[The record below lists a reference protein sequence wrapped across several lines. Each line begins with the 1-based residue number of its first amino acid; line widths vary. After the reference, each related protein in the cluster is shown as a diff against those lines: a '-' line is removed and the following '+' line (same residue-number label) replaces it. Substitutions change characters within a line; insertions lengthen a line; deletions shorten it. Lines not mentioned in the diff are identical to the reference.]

1 MMEMSCAEHHNY
13 AAASQFITLTVG
25 RVLGALKL
33 ESTPINTKGYE
44 ALLGL
49 VENTSS
55 GDTFDLY
62 YELFMHHENAL
73 EILER
78 LGLAFD
84 ALKNQL
90 FGYLHQFVGN
100 QLFGNGNADK
110 VAAPSQE
117 DQNGTALLSS
127 STSKAMRWQNAA
139 QPQDHKAQISD
150 RFVDNSRLKIAIV
163 GFGNFGQFLAKTM
176 VRQGH
181 LVLAYSRSDYTDVA
195 QKLGVAYFSNAE
207 DLFEKRP
214 EVVLIC
220 TSILSTE
227 KVLRSLPLQRLKKN
241 TLFVDILSVKEFP
254 RILLL
259 QNLPLDCDILCTHPM
274 FGPESGKNGWNG
286 LPFVYDKV
294 RVGGDESRVS
304 RCNKFLDIFAREGC
318 KMVEMSCA
326 EHDMHAAESQFITH
340 TVGRVLGKLGLKST
354 AVDTNGYKTLLSLVE
369 TTAGDSFDLYYGLFL
384 YNMNAME
391 QLKML
396 DMAFESLKKQLFR
409 RLHGVIH
416 NQIYEET
423 PDKSQ
428 VMQ

>member
-1 MMEMSCAEHHNY
+1 MMEMSCAEHPQLRGGFSVYHSHSWEGVGGVEIGVY
-13 AAASQFITLTVG
+13 ADKYK
-25 RVLGALKL
+25 R
-33 ESTPINTKGYE
+33 
-44 ALLGL
+44 
-49 VENTSS
+49 
-55 GDTFDLY
+55 
-62 YELFMHHENAL
+62 LFMHHENAL

-110 VAAPSQE
+110 VAAPLQE
-117 DQNGTALLSS
+117 DQNGTALVSS

-150 RFVDNSRLKIAIV
+150 CFVDNSRLKIAIV

-354 AVDTNGYKTLLSLVE
+354 AVDTNGYKTC
-369 TTAGDSFDLYYGLFL
+369 
-384 YNMNAME
+384 
-391 QLKML
+391 
-396 DMAFESLKKQLFR
+396 
-409 RLHGVIH
+409 
-416 NQIYEET
+416 
-423 PDKSQ
+423 
-428 VMQ
+428 